1 MAKPKA
7 KAKSVKA
14 KAKSKKRAMPHFG
27 KAPETLVRTFENA
40 MKDFPMAQQRKAFGF
55 PAAFI
60 NGNMFA
66 GLFNDKMIVRLT
78 PEDAAKLQNA
88 QQFEPMPGRAMTGW
102 YTVPPKI
109 LNSQIELGEWMERA
123 LEFTKGLP
131 GKKRKRMK

>member
-7 KAKSVKA
+7 KAKSVKP

-27 KAPETLVRTFENA
+27 KAPEALVRTFENA
-40 MKDFPMAQQRKAFGF
+40 MMDFPMAQQRKAFGF

-88 QQFEPMPGRAMTGW
+88 QQFEVMPGRAMTGW
-102 YTVPPKI
+102 YVVPPRI
-109 LNSQIELGEWMERA
+109 LNSPSELNAWMQRA
-123 LEFTKGLP
+123 MAYAKTLP
-131 GKKRKRMK
+131 AKAKKK

>member
-27 KAPETLVRTFENA
+27 KAPEALVRTFENA
-40 MKDFPMAQQRKAFGF
+40 MMDFPMAQQRKAFGF

-102 YTVPPKI
+102 YVAPRGVLDSARE
-109 LNSQIELGEWMERA
+109 LNAWMERA
-123 LEFTKGLP
+123 FEFTRGLP
-131 GKKRKRMK
+131 PKGKKK

>member
-27 KAPETLVRTFENA
+27 KAPEALVRTFENA

-66 GLFNDKMIVRLT
+66 GLFNDKMIVRLL

-88 QQFEPMPGRAMTGW
+88 QQFEPMPGRPMRGWVVVPRAVLDSASELNAWMQRAMAYAKT
-102 YTVPPKI
+102 
-109 LNSQIELGEWMERA
+109 
-123 LEFTKGLP
+123 LP
-131 GKKRKRMK
+131 AKAKK